1 MEAQR
6 TLEWYRKRLGCFTGS
21 RIGDLMKA
29 NRSGNGFGEC
39 AMSYIYQVAGERMLN
54 PLLFEDD
61 ENFERYLYQTDI
73 STKQMRWGEEQEPNA
88 RILYEGT
95 TGRRIVEVGLC
106 KHPDISHFA
115 ASPDGYYYDEN
126 KREKGVIEIKSV
138 GTATYAKY
146 FHKIKDNDTLLS
158 TEPRYYY
165 QIMSELMCVEADW
178 CDFIVY
184 NPFEK
189 PSMFIIRIYPDDNTF
204 KKIAERIYEA
214 DELVNEIIN
223 S

>member
-1 MEAQR
+1 MPGA
-6 TLEWYRKRLGCFTGS
+6 Y
-21 RIGDLMKA
+21 
-29 NRSGNGFGEC
+29 
-39 AMSYIYQVAGERMLN
+39 
-54 PLLFEDD
+54 
-61 ENFERYLYQTDI
+61 
-73 STKQMRWGEEQEPNA
+73 TK
-88 RILYEGT
+88 LK
-95 TGRRIVEVGLC
+95 TGRRVVEVGLC
-106 KHPDISHFA
+106 KHPTIAHFA

-158 TEPRYYY
+158 TEPKYYY

-189 PSMFIIRIYPDDNTF
+189 PSMFIRRIYPDDNTF
-204 KKIAERIYEA
+204 KKIAERICEA
-214 DELVNEIIN
+214 DELVNEIIH

>member
-1 MEAQR
+1 MRHELYLPSSGRAHAQPG
-6 TLEWYRKRLGCFTGS
+6 YDKRRWIFLRLYHPDRHIDQANATENEPDAR
-21 RIGDLMKA
+21 RI
-29 NRSGNGFGEC
+29 
-39 AMSYIYQVAGERMLN
+39 
-54 PLLFEDD
+54 
-61 ENFERYLYQTDI
+61 
-73 STKQMRWGEEQEPNA
+73 
-88 RILYEGT
+88 YELK
-95 TGRRIVEVGLC
+95 TGRRVVEVGLC
-106 KHPDISHFA
+106 KHPTIAHFA

-158 TEPRYYY
+158 TEPKYYY

-189 PSMFIIRIYPDDNTF
+189 PSMFIRRIYPDDNIF